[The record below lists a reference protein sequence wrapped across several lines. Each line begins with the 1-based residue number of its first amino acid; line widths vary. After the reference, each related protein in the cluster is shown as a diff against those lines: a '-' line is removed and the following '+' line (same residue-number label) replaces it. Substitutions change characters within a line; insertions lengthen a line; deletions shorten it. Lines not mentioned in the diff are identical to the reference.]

1 MRFLLEEED
10 VPVALSLHIV
20 FLSLWAATLLY
31 LPILFARH
39 ALEQNSGARRRLM
52 LSERW
57 LYAAIMTPSA
67 VLTVL
72 FGIWLIFE
80 RGFDGGWLPVKLMLV
95 LAMALFHVYCGHV
108 MVTMRRRT
116 GLLARPAYYRALTVP
131 SGLLVLAVVTL
142 VTAKPF

>member
-1 MRFLLEEED
+1 MPL
-10 VPVALSLHIV
+10 ALSLHIV
-20 FLSLWAATLLY
+20 FLSIWAATLLY
-31 LPILFARH
+31 LPVLFARH
-39 ALEQNSGARRRLM
+39 ALERDPQGRRRHMLM
-52 LSERW
+52 ERW

-72 FGIWLIFE
+72 FGVWLIFE
-80 RGFDGGWLPVKLMLV
+80 RGFEGGWLPVKLMLV
-95 LAMALFHVYCGHV
+95 LAMGLFHVYCGHV

-116 GLLARPAYYRALTVP
+116 GLVARPAYYRALTVP